1 VSPSTDIGGS
11 RLLTA
16 LAALLAL
23 SGCGSGQ
30 SSSTN
35 YTQPTSRQPS
45 GRVAYV
51 YVVSAGPNPGSA
63 GVIYE
68 YAVMSDYSVSPLPQ
82 ASISAGIDPAA
93 VVLAQG
99 YVYVVNVGDGTISQY
114 DIAADHTLTPMNPAT
129 VTNPGM
135 HTLGVA
141 PVAATVDPTGSF
153 LYVTNA
159 ADDTVSQFSIT
170 VGGQLVPLTPS
181 TVATGVDP
189 VAIVDALVPDSTA
202 AYYVVNSGAPGDT
215 GTVSAYSSG
224 ENGTLMPL
232 GSDPLAAGTNPTAI
246 AINDISTN
254 VYVMSNCDGA
264 DCTGSIRQFAVGS
277 GGALTD
283 TGVIATTGSHY
294 DAVDMAISQPGPNS
308 YAYVLSNATGAST
321 NAGALWQYGVGSTGE
336 LTPASPPM
344 LNVDAVAV
352 AQTMQV
358 GLLYVLTANS
368 RANANAGSTGG
379 NINVYGMGGDGA
391 AILLAATKI
400 SVPHPVAI
408 GIQALLP
415 P

>member
-344 LNVDAVAV
+344 LNVGAVAV

-400 SVPHPVAI
+400 SVPHPVAM

>member
-1 VSPSTDIGGS
+1 
-11 RLLTA
+11 

-35 YTQPTSRQPS
+35 YTQPTSTQPA
-45 GRVAYV
+45 GRVAYA
-51 YVVSAGPNPGSA
+51 YVASAGPNPGSA

-135 HTLGVA
+135 HTLGAA
-141 PVAATVDPTGSF
+141 PVAARIDPTGSF

-159 ADDTVSQFSIT
+159 ADDAVSQFSISG
-170 VGGQLVPLTPS
+170 GGQLVPLTPS

-202 AYYVVNSGAPGDT
+202 AYYVVNSGAAGDT

-264 DCTGSIRQFAVGS
+264 ECTGSIRQFAVGS

-294 DAVDMAISQPGPNS
+294 DAVDMVISQPGPNS

-344 LNVDAVAV
+344 LNVGAVAV

-368 RANANAGSTGG
+368 RANANTGSTGG
-379 NINVYGMGGDGA
+379 NINVYGMGADGA
-391 AILLAATKI
+391 ATLLAATKI

>member
-400 SVPHPVAI
+400 SVPHPVAM

>member
-1 VSPSTDIGGS
+1 MSPSTDIGGS

-35 YTQPTSRQPS
+35 YTQPTSTQPA
-45 GRVAYV
+45 GRVAYP
-51 YVVSAGPNPGSA
+51 YVASAGPNPGSA

-135 HTLGVA
+135 HTLGAA
-141 PVAATVDPTGSF
+141 PVAARIDPTGSF

-159 ADDTVSQFSIT
+159 ADDAVSQFSISG
-170 VGGQLVPLTPS
+170 GGQLVPLTPS

-202 AYYVVNSGAPGDT
+202 AYYVVNSGAAGDT

-264 DCTGSIRQFAVGS
+264 ECTGSIRQFAVGS

-294 DAVDMAISQPGPNS
+294 DAVDMVISQPGPNS

-344 LNVDAVAV
+344 LNVGAVAV

-368 RANANAGSTGG
+368 RADANTGSTGG
-379 NINVYGMGGDGA
+379 NINVYGMGADGA
-391 AILLAATKI
+391 ATLLAATKI

>member
-1 VSPSTDIGGS
+1 MDIGGL
-11 RLLTA
+11 RLFPA

-30 SSSTN
+30 SSSI
-35 YTQPTSRQPS
+35 TQPTSTQPS
-45 GRVAYV
+45 GRVAYA
-51 YVVSAGPNPGSA
+51 YVASAGSNPGSA

-82 ASISAGIDPAA
+82 VSIGAGIDPAA

-99 YVYVVNVGDGTISQY
+99 HAYVVNVGDGTISQY
-114 DIAADHTLTPMNPAT
+114 DVAADQSLTPMNPAT

-141 PVAATVDPTGSF
+141 PVAATIDPTGSF

-170 VGGQLVPLTPS
+170 GSGQLVPLTPS

-224 ENGTLMPL
+224 ENGALVPL
-232 GSDPLAAGTNPTAI
+232 GSDTPAAGTNPTAI
-246 AINDISTN
+246 AINDVSTN

-264 DCTGSIRQFAVGS
+264 QCTGSIRQFAVGS
-277 GGALTD
+277 DGALTD

-294 DAVDMAISQPGPNS
+294 DAVGMAISQPGPNS

-321 NAGALWQYGVGSTGE
+321 HTGALWQYGVGSTGA

-344 LNVDAVAV
+344 LNVGAVAV
-352 AQTMQV
+352 GQTMQV

-368 RANANAGSTGG
+368 GANANSGSTGG
-379 NINVYGMGGDGA
+379 NINVYAMGADGGA
-391 AILLAATKI
+391 TLLGATKI
-400 SVPHPVAI
+400 SVPHPLALA
-408 GIQALLP
+408 IQALLP

>member
-408 GIQALLP
+408 GIRALLP

>member
-1 VSPSTDIGGS
+1 M
-11 RLLTA
+11 
-16 LAALLAL
+16 
-23 SGCGSGQ
+23 
-30 SSSTN
+30 
-35 YTQPTSRQPS
+35 QPTSTQPS
-45 GRVAYV
+45 GRIAYAYV
-51 YVVSAGPNPGSA
+51 ASAGSNPGSA
-63 GVIYE
+63 GAIYE

-82 ASISAGIDPAA
+82 VSISAGIDPAA

-99 YVYVVNVGDGTISQY
+99 HVYVVNVGDGTISQY
-114 DIAADHTLTPMNPAT
+114 DVAADQSLTPMNPAT

-170 VGGQLVPLTPS
+170 GGGQLVPLTPS

-189 VAIVDALVPDSTA
+189 VAIVGALVPDSIG

-215 GTVSAYSSG
+215 GTVSAYSQG

-232 GSDPLAAGTNPTAI
+232 GSGTLAAGTNPTAI
-246 AINDISTN
+246 AINDVSTN

-264 DCTGSIRQFAVGS
+264 ECTGSIRQFAVGS
-277 GGALTD
+277 AGALTD

-308 YAYVLSNATGAST
+308 YAYVLSNATGPST

-336 LTPASPPM
+336 LTPVSPPM
-344 LNVDAVAV
+344 LNVGAVAV
-352 AQTMQV
+352 AQTMQA

-368 RANANAGSTGG
+368 GADANSGSTGG
-379 NINVYGMGGDGA
+379 NINVYGVANGA
-391 AILLAATKI
+391 ACLLASAKI
-400 SVPHPVAI
+400 TVRHPAAMGV
-408 GIQALLP
+408 QALLP

>member
-1 VSPSTDIGGS
+1 
-11 RLLTA
+11 
-16 LAALLAL
+16 
-23 SGCGSGQ
+23 
-30 SSSTN
+30 
-35 YTQPTSRQPS
+35 
-45 GRVAYV
+45 
-51 YVVSAGPNPGSA
+51 
-63 GVIYE
+63 VIYE

-400 SVPHPVAI
+400 SVPHPVAM

>member
-1 VSPSTDIGGS
+1 MDIGAL
-11 RLLTA
+11 RLLPAA

-23 SGCGSGQ
+23 SGCGSDM
-30 SSSTN
+30 
-35 YTQPTSRQPS
+35 QPTSTQPS
-45 GRVAYV
+45 GRIAYAYV
-51 YVVSAGPNPGSA
+51 ASAGSNPGSA
-63 GVIYE
+63 GAIYE
-68 YAVMSDYSVSPLPQ
+68 YAVMGDYSVSPLPQ

-99 YVYVVNVGDGTISQY
+99 HMYVVNVGDGTISQY

-141 PVAATVDPTGSF
+141 PVAATIDPTGSF

-159 ADDTVSQFSIT
+159 ADNTLSQFRIT
-170 VGGQLVPLTPS
+170 VGGQLLPLTPS

-202 AYYVVNSGAPGDT
+202 AYYVVNSGAPGGT
-215 GTVSAYSSG
+215 GTVSVFSSG
-224 ENGTLMPL
+224 DNGTLMPL
-232 GSDPLAAGTNPTAI
+232 GPDTLAAGTNPTAI
-246 AINDISTN
+246 AINNVSTN

-264 DCTGSIRQFAVGS
+264 ECTGSIRQFAVGA

-283 TGVIATTGSHY
+283 TGVIASTGSHY
-294 DAVDMAISQPGPNS
+294 DAVDMVVSQPGPNS

-321 NAGALWQYGVGSTGE
+321 SAGALWQYGVGSTGE
-336 LTPASPPM
+336 LTPVSPPM
-344 LNVDAVAV
+344 LNVGAVAV
-352 AQTMQV
+352 AQTMQA

-368 RANANAGSTGG
+368 GANANTGSTGG
-379 NINVYGMGGDGA
+379 NINIYGVANGA
-391 AILLAATKI
+391 ASLLATAKI
-400 SVPHPVAI
+400 SVPHPVAM

>member
-1 VSPSTDIGGS
+1 MSPSTDIGGS

-400 SVPHPVAI
+400 SVPHPVAM

>member
-1 VSPSTDIGGS
+1 
-11 RLLTA
+11 

-35 YTQPTSRQPS
+35 YTQPTSTQPA
-45 GRVAYV
+45 GRVAYA
-51 YVVSAGPNPGSA
+51 YVASAGPNPGSA

-135 HTLGVA
+135 HTLGAA
-141 PVAATVDPTGSF
+141 PVAARIDPTGSF

-159 ADDTVSQFSIT
+159 ADDAVSQFSISG
-170 VGGQLVPLTPS
+170 GGQLVPLTPS

-202 AYYVVNSGAPGDT
+202 AYYVVNSGAAGDT

-264 DCTGSIRQFAVGS
+264 ECTGSIRQFAVGS

-294 DAVDMAISQPGPNS
+294 DAVDMVISQPGPNS

-344 LNVDAVAV
+344 LNVGAVAV

-368 RANANAGSTGG
+368 RADANTGSTGG
-379 NINVYGMGGDGA
+379 NINVYGMGADGA
-391 AILLAATKI
+391 ATLLAATKI

>member
-35 YTQPTSRQPS
+35 YTQPTSTQPS

-114 DIAADHTLTPMNPAT
+114 DIAADHTLTPMNPST

-400 SVPHPVAI
+400 SVPHPVAM

>member
-35 YTQPTSRQPS
+35 YTQPTSTQPA
-45 GRVAYV
+45 GRVAYA
-51 YVVSAGPNPGSA
+51 YVASAGPNPGSA

-135 HTLGVA
+135 HTLGAA
-141 PVAATVDPTGSF
+141 PVAARIDPTGSF

-159 ADDTVSQFSIT
+159 ADDAVSQFSISG
-170 VGGQLVPLTPS
+170 GGQLVPLTPS

-202 AYYVVNSGAPGDT
+202 AYYVVNSGAAGDT

-246 AINDISTN
+246 AINEISTN

-264 DCTGSIRQFAVGS
+264 ECTGSIRQFAVGS

-294 DAVDMAISQPGPNS
+294 DAVDMVISQPGPNS

-344 LNVDAVAV
+344 LNVGAVAV

-368 RANANAGSTGG
+368 RADANTGSTGG
-379 NINVYGMGGDGA
+379 NINVYGMGADGA
-391 AILLAATKI
+391 ATLLAATKI

>member
-1 VSPSTDIGGS
+1 
-11 RLLTA
+11 

-35 YTQPTSRQPS
+35 YTQPTSTQPA
-45 GRVAYV
+45 GRVAYA
-51 YVVSAGPNPGSA
+51 YVASAGPNPGSA

-135 HTLGVA
+135 HTLGAA
-141 PVAATVDPTGSF
+141 PVAARIDPTGSF

-159 ADDTVSQFSIT
+159 ADDAVSQFSISG
-170 VGGQLVPLTPS
+170 GGQLVPLTPS

-246 AINDISTN
+246 AINEISTN

-264 DCTGSIRQFAVGS
+264 ECTGSIRQFAVGS

-294 DAVDMAISQPGPNS
+294 DAVDMVISQPGPNS

-344 LNVDAVAV
+344 LNVGAVAV

-368 RANANAGSTGG
+368 RADANTGSTGG
-379 NINVYGMGGDGA
+379 NINVYGMGADGA
-391 AILLAATKI
+391 ATLLAATKI

>member
-1 VSPSTDIGGS
+1 
-11 RLLTA
+11 
-16 LAALLAL
+16 
-23 SGCGSGQ
+23 
-30 SSSTN
+30 
-35 YTQPTSRQPS
+35 
-45 GRVAYV
+45 
-51 YVVSAGPNPGSA
+51 
-63 GVIYE
+63 
-68 YAVMSDYSVSPLPQ
+68 MSDYSVSPLPQ

-246 AINDISTN
+246 AINEISTN

-264 DCTGSIRQFAVGS
+264 ECTGSIRQFAVGS

-294 DAVDMAISQPGPNS
+294 DAVDMVISQPGPNS

-344 LNVDAVAV
+344 LNVGAVAV

-368 RANANAGSTGG
+368 RANANTGSTGG
-379 NINVYGMGGDGA
+379 NINVYGMGADGA
-391 AILLAATKI
+391 ATLLAATKI